1 MELHN
6 LKPAAG
12 SIGKSKKR
20 LGRGQGST
28 DGGTASRGHKGAKS
42 RSGYKQKLGFE
53 GGQMPL
59 QRRLP
64 KIGFKNFSRVEYK
77 SINLGQIEELIK
89 KNSLKEISVASL
101 RESGWLSKNALI
113 KVLGG
118 GELKTKINVTA
129 HAISESAKAKVEGLG
144 GSVTIVKANQPNIP
158 NK

>member
-6 LKPAAG
+6 LQPAKG
-12 SIGKSKKR
+12 SIGKKKR

-42 RSGYKQKLGFE
+42 RSGYKSKLGFE

-64 KIGFKNFSRVEYK
+64 KVGFKNFSRVEYK
-77 SINLGQIEELIK
+77 ALNLGQIQSMIEK
-89 KNSLKEISVASL
+89 HGLKEITVDDL
-101 RESGWLSKNALI
+101 RNRGMLGKNALL
-113 KVLGG
+113 KVLGT
-118 GELKTKINVTA
+118 GELKGKVNVSV

-144 GSVTIVKANQPNIP
+144 GSVTIVK
-158 NK
+158 

>member
-6 LKPAAG
+6 LTPAKGA
-12 SIGKSKKR
+12 IGRNKKR

-42 RSGYKQKLGFE
+42 RSGYSAKNGFE

-64 KIGFKNFSRVEYK
+64 KIGFKNHSRVEYK
-77 SINLGQIEELIK
+77 SLNLGQIQGLVEK
-89 KNSLKEISVASL
+89 FGFKEISVDEL
-101 RESGWLSKNALI
+101 RSNGLLSKNALL

-118 GELKTKINVTA
+118 GELKKKVDIKA
-129 HAISESAKAKVEGLG
+129 HAISASAKGAVEGLG
-144 GSVTIVKANQPNIP
+144 GVVTIVK
-158 NK
+158 